1 MSTVLKIEELN
12 KCMLGSSD
20 VQTDTKK
27 EILTHARYFI
37 LFVFAEAILTHHIIF
52 TSMAIPTVFYTVS
65 YYFPPTYPLVS
76 AGRTVR
82 SLTPCLM
89 ITQVSVDLLLTHFG

>member
-1 MSTVLKIEELN
+1 MSTVFEIEELN

-20 VQTDTKK
+20 VQPDTKK

-52 TSMAIPTVFYTVS
+52 TSMAIPGFLHCFILFPADLSPCVS
-65 YYFPPTYPLVS
+65 WADSSQFN
-76 AGRTVR
+76 
-82 SLTPCLM
+82 SLFNDNA
-89 ITQVSVDLLLTHFG
+89 S